1 MTRTGTTSDGK
12 ALVVHSGGH
21 SYVSPH
27 VIVHMCPTIAYTI
40 DDIENLLTSSPPFVS
55 CRNHFLNSFDD

>member
-21 SYVSPH
+21 SCVAPH
-27 VIVHMCPTIAYTI
+27 VIVHMCLTIAYTI
-40 DDIENLLTSSPPFVS
+40 DNL
-55 CRNHFLNSFDD
+55 